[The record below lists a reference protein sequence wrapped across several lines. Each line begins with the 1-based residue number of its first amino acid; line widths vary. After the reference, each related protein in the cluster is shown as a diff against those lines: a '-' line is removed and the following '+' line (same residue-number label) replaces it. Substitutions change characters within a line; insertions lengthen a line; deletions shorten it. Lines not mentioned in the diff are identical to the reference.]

1 MATPRLDVHGLI
13 KAVRGRWLTGV
24 LLAWLML
31 WAGVSPA
38 AWAQAPE
45 TVVLDRAR
53 FVSAS
58 VDTGVVLPY
67 RLQRHDFAAHGETV
81 RFVMTLDLPAL
92 PEQALGVYV
101 PKMSLS
107 GALYVNGEWVGNCGA
122 EALELSR
129 CLHRPHLFTPPLSL
143 WQQGRNELEFR
154 VWVNGQQMNG
164 LSQVHVGHALT
175 LHHKALA
182 PGLFWRVNVIQALM
196 WVAVGLGLISLG
208 IAAVLRQTPT
218 YFWFGLCCLA
228 YAVSCVNELWVNFPK
243 DPRLL
248 SWVIFSS
255 RMVTVPLLI
264 LTFLTVVPDRLRWLK
279 KTLVLFAVMAPVLI
293 GLSEN
298 SRTVVMMLYVPLMG
312 MSIVVTGYLL
322 HTRWRTGS
330 MRALLAGLGLM
341 VFVAVGLVDW
351 MRLSGQTDFEG
362 VLLGSYAFGGLLLA
376 VGGFLSLTLADA
388 LRISRT
394 FNERLEGEVQKRT
407 LQIEQ
412 LNREL
417 TLLEVERTRVQV
429 REKLIQDM
437 HDGFGSQLA
446 TASIMAKNNELS
458 PPEMGQLLDDCLTDL
473 QLVVDTHLASSHNL
487 CDVLFDFKHRLL
499 QRLGN
504 TQLQLQFD
512 IDVPEGAWLS
522 QDKTLQFLRVLQE
535 AVSNALRHAGAQRLQ
550 IGVLLKPQEHK
561 LEAFVRDDGQGLN
574 PARKAGRGL
583 NTMKARVRELG
594 GEIKLLSQQ
603 GLSVDIWVPTHS
615 GEPSASA

>member
-1 MATPRLDVHGLI
+1 
-13 KAVRGRWLTGV
+13 
-24 LLAWLML
+24 
-31 WAGVSPA
+31 
-38 AWAQAPE
+38 
-45 TVVLDRAR
+45 
-53 FVSAS
+53 
-58 VDTGVVLPY
+58 
-67 RLQRHDFAAHGETV
+67 
-81 RFVMTLDLPAL
+81 
-92 PEQALGVYV
+92 
-101 PKMSLS
+101 
-107 GALYVNGEWVGNCGA
+107 
-122 EALELSR
+122 
-129 CLHRPHLFTPPLSL
+129 
-143 WQQGRNELEFR
+143 
-154 VWVNGQQMNG
+154 
-164 LSQVHVGHALT
+164 
-175 LHHKALA
+175 LHHQNLA

-376 VGGFLSLTLADA
+376 VGGLLSLTLADA

-603 GLSVDIWVPTHS
+603 GLSVDIWVPTHI
-615 GEPSASA
+615 GEPSAGA

>member
-1 MATPRLDVHGLI
+1 MVPARLDVHAAL
-13 KAVRGRWLTGV
+13 KAVLGRWLSG
-24 LLAWLML
+24 LLLVGLML
-31 WAGVSPA
+31 WAGASPI

-58 VDTGVVLPY
+58 ADIGVSLPY
-67 RLQRHDFAAHGETV
+67 RLQRHDFVAQGEAV
-81 RFVMTLDLPAL
+81 RFFMTLDLPAP

-101 PKMSLS
+101 PKMSLA
-107 GALYVNGEWVGNCGA
+107 GALYVNGHWVGNCGA

-164 LSQVHVGHALT
+164 LSQVRVGDALT
-175 LHHKALA
+175 LHHEALA
-182 PGLFWRVNVIQALM
+182 PGLFWRVSVIQALM
-196 WVAVGLGLISLG
+196 WVSVGLGLISLG

-228 YAVSCVNELWVNFPK
+228 YAVSCVNELWVNFPN

-264 LTFLTVVPDRLRWLK
+264 LTFLTVVPDRLSWLK

-298 SRTVVMMLYVPLMG
+298 SRTVVMLLYVPLMG
-312 MSIVVTGYLL
+312 LSLFVTGYLFY
-322 HTRWRTGS
+322 TRWRTGS
-330 MRALLAGLGLM
+330 IRALLAGLGLM
-341 VFVAVGLVDW
+341 VFVAVGLADW
-351 MRLSGQTDFEG
+351 MRLSGQTAFEG

-376 VGGFLSLTLADA
+376 VGGFLSITLADA
-388 LRISRT
+388 LRISRD

-550 IGVLLKPQEHK
+550 IGVLLKPQDHK
-561 LEAFVRDDGQGLN
+561 LEAFVRDDGQGLT
-574 PARKAGRGL
+574 PERKAGRGL

>member
-1 MATPRLDVHGLI
+1 MVAAWLDVHAAL
-13 KAVRGRWLTGV
+13 KAVRGRWLSG
-24 LLAWLML
+24 LLLVGLML
-31 WAGVSPA
+31 WAGASPT

-58 VDTGVVLPY
+58 ADTWVSLPY
-67 RLQRHDFAAHGETV
+67 RLQRPDFAAQGETV

-101 PKMSLS
+101 PKMSLA
-107 GALYVNGEWVGNCGA
+107 GALYVNGHWVGNCGA

-154 VWVNGQQMNG
+154 VWVNAQQMNG
-164 LSQVHVGHALT
+164 LSQVRVGDALT
-175 LHHKALA
+175 LHHAALA
-182 PGLFWRVNVIQALM
+182 PGLFWRVSVIQALM
-196 WVAVGLGLISLG
+196 WVSVGLGLISLG

-218 YFWFGLCCLA
+218 YFWFGLCCLV
-228 YAVSCVNELWVNFPK
+228 YAVSCVNELWVNFPN

-264 LTFLTVVPDRLRWLK
+264 LTFLTVVPDRLSWLK
-279 KTLVLFAVMAPVLI
+279 KTLVLFAVIAPVLI

-298 SRTVVMMLYVPLMG
+298 SRTVVMLLYVPLMG
-312 MSIVVTGYLL
+312 LSIFVTGYLFY
-322 HTRWRTGS
+322 TRWRTGS
-330 MRALLAGLGLM
+330 IRALLAGLGLM
-341 VFVAVGLVDW
+341 VFVAVGLADW
-351 MRLSGQTDFEG
+351 MRLSGQTAFEG

-376 VGGFLSLTLADA
+376 VGGFLSITLADA
-388 LRISRT
+388 LRISRD

-504 TQLQLQFD
+504 TRLQLQFD

-550 IGVLLKPQEHK
+550 IGVLLKPQDHK
-561 LEAFVRDDGQGLN
+561 LEAFVRDDGQGLT
-574 PARKAGRGL
+574 PERKAGRGL

>member
-1 MATPRLDVHGLI
+1 MVPARLDVHAAL
-13 KAVRGRWLTGV
+13 KAVLGRWLSG
-24 LLAWLML
+24 LLLVGLML
-31 WAGVSPA
+31 WAGASPI

-58 VDTGVVLPY
+58 ADIGVSLPY
-67 RLQRHDFAAHGETV
+67 RLQRHDFVAQGEAV

-107 GALYVNGEWVGNCGA
+107 GAFYVNGEWVGNCGA

-164 LSQVHVGHALT
+164 LSQVRVGDALT
-175 LHHKALA
+175 LYHEALA
-182 PGLFWRVNVIQALM
+182 PGLFWRVSVIQALM
-196 WVAVGLGLISLG
+196 WVSVGLGLISLG

-228 YAVSCVNELWVNFPK
+228 YAVSCVNELWVNFPN

-264 LTFLTVVPDRLRWLK
+264 LTFLTVVPDRLSWLK

-293 GLSEN
+293 GLTEN
-298 SRTVVMMLYVPLMG
+298 SRTVVMLLYVPLMG
-312 MSIVVTGYLL
+312 LSLFVTGYLFY
-322 HTRWRTGS
+322 TRWRTGS
-330 MRALLAGLGLM
+330 IRALLAGLGLM
-341 VFVAVGLVDW
+341 VFVAVGLADW
-351 MRLSGQTDFEG
+351 MRLSGQTAFEG

-376 VGGFLSLTLADA
+376 VGGFLSITLADA
-388 LRISRT
+388 LRISRD

-458 PPEMGQLLDDCLTDL
+458 PPEMGQLLDDCMTDL

-550 IGVLLKPQEHK
+550 IGVLLKPQDHK
-561 LEAFVRDDGQGLN
+561 LEAFVRDDGQGLT
-574 PARKAGRGL
+574 PERKAGRGL